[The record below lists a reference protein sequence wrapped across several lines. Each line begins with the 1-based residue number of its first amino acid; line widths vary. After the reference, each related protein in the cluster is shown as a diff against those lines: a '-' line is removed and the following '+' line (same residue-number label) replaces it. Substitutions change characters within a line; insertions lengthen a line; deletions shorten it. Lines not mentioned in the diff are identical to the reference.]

1 MSYDYK
7 ETSDEIIIDKGIA
20 TREMWKEYDH
30 GKEFVSFEEL
40 RRAVEL
46 RNRVPLVL
54 DRDHNHQEALTDA
67 AKAVGYADLRPC
79 PDKRGLSTTWHFR
92 KDKLPHDLLERLRRR
107 EQLPVSIYQFVNVGE
122 DREQRDLLF
131 DHIAIL
137 ANEEPRCPIERCGV
151 GVYDSKMSDEEKFTD
166 SSDTPVTESK
176 PVQSEQKETKEAP
189 KPVDKP
195 EPEPSVPDALQVKEA
210 EISQLQAELE
220 KAKAQLK
227 DVRTPLTDELV
238 KRGYQLQELNP
249 LSIST
254 LQKMVDQSRAA
265 STEGLP
271 GTVPAPSATTP
282 KTLAEQREAEQ
293 QRFNESLKKRQDERF
308 KDW

>member
-7 ETSDEIIIDKGIA
+7 ETATEIIIDKGIA
-20 TREMWKEYDH
+20 TREMWKDYEH
-30 GKEFVSFEEL
+30 GKEHVSFETL
-40 RRAVEL
+40 SNALQL

-54 DRDHNHQEALTDA
+54 DGDHNHSEPLTDA
-67 AKAVGYADLRPC
+67 GKAIGYANLTPC
-79 PDKRGLSTTWHFR
+79 RDKRGITTEWHFIKAR
-92 KDKLPHDLLERLRRR
+92 SPQWLLESLRRR

-137 ANEEPRCPIERCGV
+137 SNQDPRCPIERCGV
-151 GVYDSKMSDEEKFTD
+151 GVYDSKMSDEEQP
-166 SSDTPVTESK
+166 SDEPVAESK
-176 PVQSEQKETKEAP
+176 VVQTEQKETKEEA
-189 KPVDKP
+189 KPVSKP
-195 EPEPSVPDALQVKEA
+195 EPEPSEPDALQVKEA
-210 EISQLQAELE
+210 EISKLQAELE

-271 GTVPAPSATTP
+271 GTVPAPSSEP
-282 KTLAEQREAEQ
+282 MKSLAEQRDAEQ
-293 QRFNESLKKRQDERF
+293 KRFETELKKRQDERF